1 MFGLTNVPKPQKNT
15 LFRCFSQ
22 PLRTIPSCFCVVV
35 LSFYSRHYSY
45 ICSELSCLKGPF
57 IYIHGVYTKSAL
69 RLKIENTDGQ
79 PLSVLTFKNRVEANE
94 KRIRI
99 GKGSV
104 LRIMHKLCMCLQN
117 NRRVKTIKTKDFEI
131 RCSGRQIS
139 LRDPQK
145 STSTSMQSFYYFFGF
160 RRRLSS
166 FMRQLNEF
174 VSVSS
179 LSPFWVYFCF
189 ADCQHL
195 CKYGQG

>member
-99 GKGSV
+99 G
-104 LRIMHKLCMCLQN
+104 
-117 NRRVKTIKTKDFEI
+117 
-131 RCSGRQIS
+131 
-139 LRDPQK
+139 
-145 STSTSMQSFYYFFGF
+145 
-160 RRRLSS
+160 
-166 FMRQLNEF
+166 
-174 VSVSS
+174 
-179 LSPFWVYFCF
+179 
-189 ADCQHL
+189 
-195 CKYGQG
+195 